1 VDDLDAVLALH
12 ARLAATRPPGVV
24 DLVPAA
30 RTVLVVVDPTML
42 SLASARTWVLSA
54 RTGVAHVATPG
65 RTVEIPVVYDGE
77 DLHPLAA
84 ELGIS
89 VAQLTARHAAAD
101 WTVAFTGFAPGS
113 AISSARTGPT
123 TCRGGRARGRACRP
137 APSRSPD
144 ASRVRTRGR
153 RPAAG
158 S

>member
-1 VDDLDAVLALH
+1 
-12 ARLAATRPPGVV
+12 
-24 DLVPAA
+24 
-30 RTVLVVVDPTML
+30 ML

-123 TCRGGRARGRACRP
+123 TCRGGRPRPRVPAGAVALAGRFSGAYPRSTPGGWQLIGTTP
-137 APSRSPD
+137 AVLFDPD
-144 ASRVRTRGR
+144 AASPPCCS
-153 RPAAG
+153 PATSCA
-158 S
+158 SS